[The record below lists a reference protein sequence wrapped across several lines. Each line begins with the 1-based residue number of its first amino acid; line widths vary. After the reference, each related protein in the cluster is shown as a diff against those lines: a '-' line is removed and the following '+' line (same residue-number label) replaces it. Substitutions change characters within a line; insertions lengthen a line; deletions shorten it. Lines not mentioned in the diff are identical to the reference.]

1 MSDRLILVVKS
12 FLFLVMI
19 PCVSVDRGTR
29 GRHWF
34 IISFH
39 KCHKVSE
46 PVDFEFS
53 FVVGFLITNITGF
66 LVWVQFDCRLG
77 CDITGVVSVLSFGCH
92 S

>member
-46 PVDFEFS
+46 LVDLEVG
-53 FVVGFLITNITGF
+53 FVVESHFTNVTIFT
-66 LVWVQFDCRLG
+66 VD
-77 CDITGVVSVLSFGCH
+77 SV
-92 S
+92 